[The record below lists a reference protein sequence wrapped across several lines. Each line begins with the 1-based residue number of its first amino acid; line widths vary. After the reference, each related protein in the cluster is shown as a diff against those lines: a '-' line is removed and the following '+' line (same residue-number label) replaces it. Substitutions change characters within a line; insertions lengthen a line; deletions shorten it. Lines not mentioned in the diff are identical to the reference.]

1 MSVRVSPIP
10 HRSPIIQWLIFSPL
24 TLGIYPL
31 VALFKWGEELKNNAE
46 IGPGGAKNLLF
57 FIIPLFNIYWLFKL
71 IGNVRALESKTM
83 HQTKLSGS
91 SPIIW
96 FILGVL
102 VFPALGVA
110 AFLGGA
116 LLMIPVVTSWP
127 SFLSTPI
134 LAIFYL
140 IVTWLFVFPGYKI
153 WSLLQNSMNDSWT
166 IWFGKSA

>member
-1 MSVRVSPIP
+1 
-10 HRSPIIQWLIFSPL
+10 
-24 TLGIYPL
+24 
-31 VALFKWGEELKNNAE
+31 
-46 IGPGGAKNLLF
+46 
-57 FIIPLFNIYWLFKL
+57 
-71 IGNVRALESKTM
+71 M

-102 VFPALGVA
+102 VFPALGA
-110 AFLGGA
+110 AVFMGGA
-116 LLMIPVVTSWP
+116 LFMIPVVTSFP

-140 IVTWLFVFPGYKI
+140 VVTWLFVFPSYKI